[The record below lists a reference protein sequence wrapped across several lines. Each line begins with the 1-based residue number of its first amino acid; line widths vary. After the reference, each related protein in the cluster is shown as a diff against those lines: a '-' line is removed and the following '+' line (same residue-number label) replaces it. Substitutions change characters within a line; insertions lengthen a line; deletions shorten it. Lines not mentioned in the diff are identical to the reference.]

1 MVYIIA
7 LFMALIPYGE
17 SLDNPIPFWYHWI

>member
-1 MVYIIA
+1 MVYIIV

-17 SLDNPIPFWYHWI
+17 SLNNPIPF

>member
-17 SLDNPIPFWYHWI
+17 SLDNPIPF